1 MQGITKVSSANGI
14 QDTCGRAT
22 YNRRTCHTRYVR
34 WNERLLL
41 KNTRCTAKQL
51 LLTQQKVPKF
61 IQMHLFII
69 KSARKLSF

>member
-14 QDTCGRAT
+14 QDVCWIAT
-22 YNRRTCHTRYVR
+22 YDRRTCHTKYVR

-41 KNTRCTAKQL
+41 KNTHSIAKQL
-51 LLTQQKVPKF
+51 LLAQLKAPKF

-69 KSARKLSF
+69 KSAGKLSF

>member
-14 QDTCGRAT
+14 QDMCGRAT
-22 YNRRTCHTRYVR
+22 YDRRTCHTKYVT

-51 LLTQQKVPKF
+51 L
-61 IQMHLFII
+61 
-69 KSARKLSF
+69 